1 MLVQIC
7 VVVCLWYRRIWEY
20 IQLKTPIIQGSATR
34 NITVYFVVR
43 KLNSYHVIY
52 TVFTLTS
59 TTWFKYW
66 HQQTVL
72 SEVDCSQNSEAWATT
87 SLYFLKQLK
96 WAGAVLND
104 LLNFYCSVIRPVLE
118 YASPVSHS
126 SLTVAL
132 EYLQKRAMNSVFSG
146 GIDYTTCLII
156 AGVDT
161 LATWREYLTK
171 RFLSSKGSVWDFM
184 SPSSV
189 TWKNDPA
196 VANKLHYLN
205 TFQSLT
211 IKTERFRK
219 TFIPYCLRRYQ

>member
-20 IQLKTPIIQGSATR
+20 IQLKTPIRQGSATR

-43 KLNSYHVIY
+43 KLHSYHVIY

-59 TTWFKYW
+59 TTWLKYW

-156 AGVDT
+156 AGV
-161 LATWREYLTK
+161 LARIPHK
-171 RFLSSKGSVWDFM
+171 
-184 SPSSV
+184 
-189 TWKNDPA
+189 
-196 VANKLHYLN
+196 
-205 TFQSLT
+205 T
-211 IKTERFRK
+211 I
-219 TFIPYCLRRYQ
+219 FIVEGFCLRLHVSIICYRKKMILLLQINYTI